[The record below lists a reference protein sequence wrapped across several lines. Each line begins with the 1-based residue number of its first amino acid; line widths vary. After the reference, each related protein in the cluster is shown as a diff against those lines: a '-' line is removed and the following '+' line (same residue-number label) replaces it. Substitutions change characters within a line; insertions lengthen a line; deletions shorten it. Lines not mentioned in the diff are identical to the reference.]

1 MKLQLISL
9 FALFTIA
16 LSASAQKEYKLAK
29 SSGKLNLN
37 ISGVIVEGYK
47 GNEIIFSIPKNE
59 DEETDE
65 RAKGLTV
72 INSSGFKDNTGLGL
86 DVTVNGEEINVNPVS
101 ISNQTM
107 VTIKL
112 PQDIK
117 LSFTNNSNM
126 YQDTVTLK
134 NLKSE
139 INVAV
144 NGNNII
150 LLNNVGPMNI
160 RTLHGSVDATF
171 PTEPKGPISI
181 VSVNGHIDVA
191 VPTAIKA
198 NLDVVTRYGKVY
210 AAEKLK
216 IALSQKASEKANAG
230 TIALAKT
237 GNSSILT
244 KSLTGNVQ
252 VNVNTNE
259 NNYSYVI
266 GNAVGA
272 DGEVLNGK
280 INGGGVDLILKSNHN
295 NIYIREKK

>member
-1 MKLQLISL
+1 MKYQLIL
-9 FALFTIA
+9 LFTLLTIG
-16 LSASAQKEYKLAK
+16 LSASAQKQYKVAK
-29 SSGKLNLN
+29 SSGKINLN
-37 ISGVIVEGYK
+37 ISGVIVEGYN

-72 INSSGFKDNTGLGL
+72 INSSGFKDNSGLGL
-86 DVTVNGEEINVNPVS
+86 DVTVKGDEINVNPVS

-126 YQDTVTLK
+126 YQDSVVLK
-134 NLKSE
+134 NLKAE

-144 NGNNII
+144 TGNDIV

-171 PTEPKGPISI
+171 PAEPKGPISI
-181 VSVNGHIDVA
+181 VSLNGHIDVA
-191 VPTAIKA
+191 IPTTVKA
-198 NLDVVTRYGKVY
+198 NLDVVTRSGKVY
-210 AAEKLK
+210 AAEGLK
-216 IALSQKASEKANAG
+216 IVLNQVASERTSTGTLAVTKAG
-230 TIALAKT
+230 TNPLLAR
-237 GNSSILT
+237 
-244 KSLTGNVQ
+244 SLTGNVQ
-252 VNVNTNE
+252 VKVTTNE
-259 NNYSYVI
+259 NNYSYTT
-266 GNAVGA
+266 GNAISA

-280 INGGGVDLILKSNHN
+280 INGGGIDLILKSTHN
-295 NIYIREKK
+295 NIYIREK